1 MEKRMYGYARVS
13 SKEQNLDRQ
22 IEALR
27 AYGVQEREILND
39 KASGKDFE
47 RENYIMLKSG
57 LLRKGDTLVIKELD
71 RLGRDYEAIKSEWRD
86 LVEMGVDIEVIDT
99 PILNTSNKSDLERKL
114 ITSIVFEITAYVAE
128 KERLKI
134 RSRQKEGI
142 DCARANGKQLGRP
155 RAQHPDNWAEV
166 YAQWNNGDITA
177 VRAMELLGL
186 KPNTFYKFAK
196 AQAEL
201 AY

>member
-27 AYGVQEREILND
+27 AYGVQEREILED

-71 RLGRDYEAIKSEWRD
+71 RLGRDYEAIKSEWRE
-86 LVEMGVDIEVIDT
+86 LIEMGVDIEVIDN
-99 PILNTSNKSDLERKL
+99 PILNTTGKDDLERNL
-114 ITSIVFEITAYVAE
+114 IANIVFEITAYVAE

-134 RSRQKEGI
+134 RTRQSEGI
-142 DCARANGKQLGRP
+142 ACARANGKQLGRP
-155 RAQHPDNWAEV
+155 RAKQPDNWAEV
-166 YAQWNNGDITA
+166 YAQWKSKEITA
-177 VRAMELLGL
+177 VRAMELLEL
-186 KPNTFYKFAK
+186 KPNTFYKLARE
-196 AQAEL
+196 QGEL
-201 AY
+201 